1 MKSYQRRIVSH
12 DLSHGFFWLKEQNI
26 PLLSKEVN
34 LVHPLTKDNI
44 LSETIISKEE
54 TNNRLNTSTFL
65 QNSRD
70 AENPY
75 VSLNYARNLS
85 FTKNEDSVKKGR
97 HSCLYCSY
105 EERLLLPPLLKY
117 SQLDF
122 LLFYHHQKSK
132 IFRIWAPKSVQ
143 IHHRTMTMR
152 VNSVM
157 G

>member
-1 MKSYQRRIVSH
+1 MKSYYQRRKVSH

-34 LVHPLTKDNI
+34 IVHPSTKDNI
-44 LSETIISKEE
+44 LSETSISKQE

-85 FTKNEDSVKKGR
+85 FTKNEESVKKGR
-97 HSCLYCSY
+97 HSCLYCSH
-105 EERLLLPPLLKY
+105 EGRL
-117 SQLDF
+117 
-122 LLFYHHQKSK
+122 
-132 IFRIWAPKSVQ
+132 
-143 IHHRTMTMR
+143 
-152 VNSVM
+152 
-157 G
+157 